1 MTRYTC
7 FLNKLFHYTSQDPS
21 PRKRFAGT
29 GRGIVFVDMR
39 RVARPP
45 CEDAPIPE
53 EQETE
58 GQRQLH
64 SLLLQQLDTEA
75 DIERCVAKRRC
86 FAPAALYRPF
96 GEQAAGVRSLTQ
108 FRALQDGEQELASLR
123 ELGLTEP
130 EMQLWRTRD
139 LPEAGGKS
147 GGIRAA
153 PGARQQRLQV
163 IREKMAAREQLL
175 SLPQRLSASR
185 PLSRREM
192 EIERALF
199 HGSERLGFL
208 SALYHQEE
216 AAQSSGDSSSSSG
229 RMDQVYR
236 DVLKDETLAAPPL
249 SVKSEEESPSDSQLK
264 PESSCDQK
272 QRQNGTSDPRS
283 TDAQTQ
289 GCPGPDPA
297 ACQTEDLLGDSQK
310 PAGHTQCPMKGDGAP
325 LARQRKISASQP
337 IGRLDSVTRL
347 GPGGPLAV
355 SGSVEHVSEDQ
366 IRENRETE
374 AGIRSIPRFQN
385 YQRGEP
391 SEVLCVRNLSP
402 RASLSQLV
410 SLFSR
415 FQPPPGPP
423 LLYRLLTGRLKGQ
436 AFITFPDTQKAEA
449 ALDLLNGYRLL
460 EKPLVIEFRR
470 GRRDEE
476 REGGRDEQ
484 KERDG

>member
-1 MTRYTC
+1 
-7 FLNKLFHYTSQDPS
+7 
-21 PRKRFAGT
+21 
-29 GRGIVFVDMR
+29 MR

-139 LPEAGGKS
+139 LPEAGEDSRLTLFWEQTALAWPLWS

-283 TDAQTQ
+283 TDALTQGTDTQTQ

-310 PAGHTQCPMKGDGAP
+310 PAGHTPCPMKGDGAP

-415 FQPPPGPP
+415 FQPPGPP

-476 REGGRDEQ
+476 REGRGQ